1 MHCFRENDG
10 NSSSRTAPIDMIAP
24 SAILSANI
32 LIVDDIAA
40 NIELLNH
47 MLQSA
52 GYTSVTST
60 NNPFEVCDLHRT
72 NQYDLILLDLRMP
85 GMDGFQVMENLKDI
99 ELEGYL
105 PVLVI
110 TGQSEYKL
118 RALQLGAKDVISKP
132 FEKSELLA
140 RVHNMLE
147 IRMLNRE
154 AINQSKMLEQ
164 LVQDLQKKIMTDPLT
179 NLFNRRFLEGYL
191 PREVAKAKR
200 TASSLAVLMI
210 DLDFFK
216 KINDIFGH
224 EAGDVVLKNVAILLK
239 NSIRESD
246 VACRYGGEEF
256 VLILS
261 EVSPEG
267 ATKKAETVRRAVLDL
282 VLTLRQKPLGRI
294 STSIGVAVYPSH
306 GFDMDSLLRAADK
319 ALYEAKENGRNCVV
333 VSKASAMHG

>member
-1 MHCFRENDG
+1 MYCFRENDG
-10 NSSSRTAPIDMIAP
+10 NFSSRTAPIDMIAS

-40 NIELLNH
+40 NVDLLYY

-60 NNPFEVCDLHRT
+60 NNPFEVSDLHRA

-85 GMDGFQVMENLKDI
+85 GMDGFQVMESLKDI

-110 TGQSEYKL
+110 TGQSEHKL
-118 RALQLGAKDVISKP
+118 RAKDVISKP
-132 FEKSELLA
+132 FEKCELLA

-147 IRMLNRE
+147 IRLLNIE

-164 LVQDLQKKIMTDPLT
+164 LVQDLQKKIITDPLT
-179 NLFNRRFLEGYL
+179 NLFNRRFLQEYL
-191 PREVAKAKR
+191 PREIAKAKR

-210 DLDFFK
+210 HLDFFK
-216 KINDIFGH
+216 RINDIFGH

-239 NSIRESD
+239 DGIRESD

-267 ATKKAETVRRAVLDL
+267 ARKKVEGVRKAVLDL
-282 VLTLRQKPLGRI
+282 TLTLRQKPLGRI

-319 ALYEAKENGRNCVV
+319 ALYEAKENDRNCVV
-333 VSKASAMHG
+333 VSKASVMHG